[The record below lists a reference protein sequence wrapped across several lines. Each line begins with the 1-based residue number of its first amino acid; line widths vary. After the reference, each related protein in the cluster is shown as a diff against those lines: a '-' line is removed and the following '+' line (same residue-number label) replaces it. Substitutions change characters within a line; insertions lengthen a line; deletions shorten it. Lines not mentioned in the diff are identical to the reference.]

1 MKIENFDLDQK
12 IMVIAEIGNNH
23 EGQFDVAEEMVR
35 QAAACGVD
43 AVKFQTFRTEKYV
56 SSVDEA
62 RFNRLKEFEL
72 TFDQFSDLSV
82 LAHDLGILFISTPLD
97 MESAEFLETIVD
109 SYKIASGDVNF
120 YPMIGMIARTGKP
133 MIISTGLSDYEQ
145 IEKTVKYIN
154 KQSAEARL
162 TAQYALLHCVT
173 SYPVPPEQANLL
185 AIQFM
190 ADHFDCPVGYSD
202 HTNGIEAAVIAA
214 ALGARIIEKHFTL
227 DKNYSDF
234 RDHQLSADPAEMAE
248 LVRKIRLLPLLL
260 GGRDKDVQACEKPLL
275 SIRRSIAAARDL
287 PQGRRIEGDDLM
299 WIRPAGG
306 LPPGE
311 EEILLGKTL
320 KSAVKFGE
328 QILAL
333 DVV

>member
-145 IEKTVKYIN
+145 IEKTVKYIS
-154 KQSAEARL
+154 KQSAAARL